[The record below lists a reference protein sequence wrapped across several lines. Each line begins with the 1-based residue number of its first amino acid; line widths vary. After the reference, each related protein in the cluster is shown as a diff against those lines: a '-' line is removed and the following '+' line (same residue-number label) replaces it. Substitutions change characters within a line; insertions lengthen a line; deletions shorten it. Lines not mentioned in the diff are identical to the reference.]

1 LLWPEG
7 ALELPVFAGTPA
19 VARPAAATPWCAGG
33 QRPGSGASVAK
44 RLGSSPGDIEAAA
57 LALRAGRLV
66 AFPTETV
73 YGLGAVAT
81 NDRAVAAIFAAK
93 GRPRFN
99 PLIVHVIDAAA
110 ARALVRWNDTAERL
124 AARFWPGPL
133 TLVLPRA
140 DACPLSLLVSAGGD
154 TVGLRA
160 PAHPVAQALLAATVL
175 PVAAPS
181 ANPAGQISPTA
192 ADHVAAG
199 LGDRIDLI
207 VDGGPCPIG
216 LESTVLDLTCAPP
229 RLLRPGGVTREQLE
243 AEIGALAGPDP
254 AMRKQRLRSPGQL
267 TSHYAPARPLHLDVA
282 TVAPDEALLAFGP
295 HPLQGAATTLN
306 LSEAGDLDKAAAN
319 LFAMLRALDRPEYRA
334 IAVMP
339 IPRGGLGEAIRDR
352 LMRAAAP
359 RTKGERIE

>member
-1 LLWPEG
+1 M
-7 ALELPVFAGTPA
+7 ARRSGTS
-19 VARPAAATPWCAGG
+19 TGE
-33 QRPGSGASVAK
+33 
-44 RLGSSPGDIEAAA
+44 IEQAA

-99 PLIVHVIDAAA
+99 PLIVHVTDAAA
-110 ARALVRWNDTAERL
+110 ARALVRWNGTAERL

-140 DACPLSLLVSAGGD
+140 EGCPLSLLVSAGGD

-181 ANPAGQISPTA
+181 ANPAGQVSPTT
-192 ADHVAAG
+192 ADHVEAG

-216 LESTVLDLTCAPP
+216 VESTVLDLTCAPP
-229 RLLRPGGVTREQLE
+229 RPLRPGGVTREQLE
-243 AEIGALAGPDP
+243 AAIGPVAAPGTLSNDE
-254 AMRKQRLRSPGQL
+254 RLRSPGQL
-267 TSHYAPARPLHLDVA
+267 RSHYAPARPLRLDVA
-282 TVAPDEALLAFGP
+282 SVAADEALLAFGP

-306 LSEAGDLDKAAAN
+306 LSERGDFEEAAAN
-319 LFAMLRALDRPEYRA
+319 LFAMLRALDQPEHRA

-339 IPRGGLGEAIRDR
+339 IPAHGLGEAIRDR

-359 RTKGERIE
+359 RPEGERPG